1 MGIKGPPGGAIRD
14 GVRGGCGLRP
24 DSLEDVELKVLTEN
38 AAEMPGDK
46 RSDAGI
52 GKMERG

>member
-1 MGIKGPPGGAIRD
+1 M
-14 GVRGGCGLRP
+14 RP

-46 RSDAGI
+46 RPDAGI

>member
-1 MGIKGPPGGAIRD
+1 M
-14 GVRGGCGLRP
+14 
-24 DSLEDVELKVLTEN
+24 EDVELKVLTEN